1 MSFKTELMGENEMKL
16 YFKNVPY
23 GRDTSQKLDI
33 ICKGGNNVHA
43 VVYIHG
49 GAYYTGNKDE
59 FPMFLTDYSENY
71 LFASIN
77 YRVINSENTIH
88 MGSILSDVS
97 SALQK
102 IQELSMEKG
111 VTIKDFILTGHS
123 AGGQIALLYG
133 YKYPQENEITI
144 AACISLAGPTDF
156 SDDVGWPLMTMWG
169 NDVYERLAFL
179 SWMGTRLAR
188 HPIELKRRDYTKQDD
203 YPEFKK
209 YIMEIS
215 PIAYVSKNGKT
226 PPTLLVHAIND
237 NQVPYSNALRLKAL
251 LEYACVPHKLITPT
265 GSGDN
270 HMLGGH
276 VLADNRPI
284 RFDGQA
290 WVKEAKEWLEGY
302 LH

>member
-1 MSFKTELMGENEMKL
+1 MT
-16 YFKNVPY
+16 FKNVPY
-23 GRDTSQKLDI
+23 GRDTSQRFDI
-33 ICKGGNNVHA
+33 ICKGGKDVHA

-49 GAYYTGNKDE
+49 GAFFTGSKDE

-77 YRVINSENTIH
+77 YRVVNSENTIH

-97 SALQK
+97 GALKK
-102 IQELSMEKG
+102 IQELSKENG

-133 YKYPQENEITI
+133 YKYSQENERKI

-156 SDDVGWPLMTMWG
+156 SDDTGWPLMTMWG
-169 NDVYERLAFL
+169 NNVKERLAFL

-188 HPIELKRRDYTKQDD
+188 HPIELKRRDYTKQTD

-226 PPTLLVHAIND
+226 PPTLLVHAVND
-237 NQVPYSNALRLKAL
+237 NQVPYSNALRLKTL
-251 LEYACVPHKLITPT
+251 LEYASVPHKLITPK
-265 GSGDN
+265 GNGDN
-270 HMLGGH
+270 HMLGGKVYKDH
-276 VLADNRPI
+276 EPI
-284 RFDGQA
+284 TFNGQA

-302 LH
+302 LL